1 MKLVRKN
8 LPRGGGTLSFRQIM
22 PIFSITEWLRG
33 SKGAILIEFAFSIPV
48 FLTLIYYLHDIPR
61 AQRYKQQMNF
71 VAQQMSQMLQTVSQG
86 RSNKRITWTDIK
98 NAALAAYLTMYPG
111 VSMKPTQPQYF
122 PLGFYVEAYV
132 YYVVGEANGKASAK
146 WWEGLYYTQLS
157 PSYFS
162 GSEDDSSRLVR
173 FLRNADPAQIHSS
186 LTIKPGEVKM
196 IVECQLRHHKD
207 KHFSDGRKCSDV
219 SFREMFGFLFYN
231 PSPLVGKSTDYKSC
245 YIGTAIFAPRDGLF
259 SSSMP

>member
-1 MKLVRKN
+1 
-8 LPRGGGTLSFRQIM
+8 M

-61 AQRYKQQMNF
+61 AQRHKQQMNF

-98 NAALAAYLTMYPG
+98 NAALAAYLTVYPG
-111 VSMKPTQPQYF
+111 VSMKPTKLNYF
-122 PLGFYVEAYV
+122 PLGFYVEVYV
-132 YYVVGEANGKASAK
+132 YYVEGDANGKASAK
-146 WWEGLYYTQLS
+146 WWEGLYYNNLS
-157 PSYFS
+157 PAYMT
-162 GSEDDSSRLVR
+162 DTKDNSSRFVR
-173 FLRNADPAQIHSS
+173 FLRGVDPAQIHPS
-186 LTIKPGEVKM
+186 LTIKPGEAKI
-196 IVECQLRHHKD
+196 IVECQLRHTSSA
-207 KHFSDGRKCSDV
+207 HFSDGRKCSDV

-231 PSPLVGKSTDYKSC
+231 PPSLIKSTDYKSC

>member
-8 LPRGGGTLSFRQIM
+8 LPGGGGTLSFRQIM

-61 AQRYKQQMNF
+61 AQRHKQQMNF

-111 VSMKPTQPQYF
+111 VSMKPTQPNYL

-146 WWEGLYYTQLS
+146 WWEGLYYTHLS
-157 PSYFS
+157 PLPIS
-162 GSEDDSSRLVR
+162 GSTDNATRLVR
-173 FLRNADPAQIHSS
+173 FLRNADPAQIHPS
-186 LTIKPGEVKM
+186 LTIKPGEAKI
-196 IVECQLRHHKD
+196 IVECQLRHTSSA
-207 KHFSDGRKCSDV
+207 HFSDGRKCSDV

-231 PSPLVGKSTDYKSC
+231 PPSLIKSTDYKSC
-245 YIGTAIFAPRDGLF
+245 YIGTAIFAHRDGLF